1 MTIKDTFEMMSHD
14 SNIMKKIKENP
25 IQEAIFFALSDFV
38 KQGNNLSDIPWF
50 SVTKY
55 GRRHKNNV

>member
-1 MTIKDTFEMMSHD
+1 MMSHD